1 MARSDFNWVWFQ
13 HDFTATS
20 PTVTREFPIE
30 GSQDPVDDA
39 YLLIQVRG
47 VSEDNHKI
55 RINNTDLPGLDLQPA
70 PSASQAWLLWMK
82 HIGPGI
88 LKSGMN
94 TITITRAAN
103 DDFRI
108 GGVAINWREP

>member
-1 MARSDFNWVWFQ
+1 MARSDFNRVWFQ

-20 PTVTREFPIE
+20 PTVTKEFSIE
-30 GSQDPVDDA
+30 GTQNPVDNA

-47 VSEDNHKI
+47 VSEENHKI
-55 RINNTDLPGLDLQPA
+55 RINNTDLPGQDLPPA

-94 TITITRAAN
+94 TITITRAAT

>member
-1 MARSDFNWVWFQ
+1 MARSDFNWVSFQ
-13 HDFTATS
+13 HDFTAIS

-30 GSQDPVDDA
+30 GNQDPVDDA

-55 RINNTDLPGLDLQPA
+55 RINSTDLPGLDLQPA
-70 PSASQAWLLWMK
+70 PSNSQAWLLWMK
-82 HIGPGI
+82 HIRPGI

-94 TITITRAAN
+94 TITITRVAN
-103 DDFRI
+103 DNFRI